1 MSNLILVPFDGAP
14 ASVEALRS
22 ACGTARLEG
31 SAVVALYVARVPRQL
46 PLSAGLPSLAK
57 EAERLRLL
65 SEEIGRGAYAT
76 VWPEWVWARDTA
88 RAVVDVAE
96 ELGVRQIV
104 IGLEPSSRFFGFL
117 APWSAVARIITTA
130 PCPVLLHSLP
140 GAKTARPTVA
150 PGLSR

>member
-1 MSNLILVPFDGAP
+1 MSKLVLVPFDGAP
-14 ASVEALRS
+14 ASIEALRS

-65 SEEIGRGAYAT
+65 SEQIGQAAYAT
-76 VWPEWVWARDTA
+76 VWSEWVWARDTA
-88 RAVVDVAE
+88 RAVVDVAD

-104 IGLEPSSRFFGFL
+104 IGLESRGRFFRFL
-117 APWSAVARIITTA
+117 APWSAVAQIVMTA

-140 GAKTARPTVA
+140 RARAPRPTIA
-150 PGLSR
+150 PGLAR

>member
-1 MSNLILVPFDGAP
+1 MSDLVQVPYDAAP

-22 ACGTARLEG
+22 VCSTARLEG

-46 PLSAGLPSLAK
+46 PLSAGLPSLVQ

-65 SEEIGRGAYAT
+65 SEQIGRGASAT

-104 IGLEPSSRFFGFL
+104 VGIEPRSRFFGFL
-117 APWSAVARIITTA
+117 TPWSAVARIVMTA
-130 PCPVLLHSLP
+130 PCPVLLRSLP
-140 GAKTARPTVA
+140 RAKAARPSIA
-150 PGLSR
+150 PGLAR